1 MMTTTWEAPGPGQ
14 WALDRSHMP
23 PGCTPL
29 VQELM
34 CSTAPVAMRRMFAEL
49 GAPVDTLS
57 AAFVNG
63 HLYTRIR
70 PLISPDKPATRL
82 PPVWVLRVATRL
94 HPEMRRR
101 EKTAAAVLRD
111 KPWNAVVHEWH
122 HGGRA
127 LIEDGNLAL
136 QDIDLAL
143 LDDASLWQHVRD
155 CWDNCVR
162 NWQHHFWLH
171 GFDLGPLGRY
181 LLEAGQ
187 WGLQPGQLLALLQG
201 ASPSTSGPRRE
212 AAEIWRAAEATGAT
226 PATLDELRAVS
237 PAVADAVD
245 RYLSRRQWVLFS
257 RYDVDGFAFGE
268 RPDMVLASIMAS
280 VDQDRAEQE
289 RAGEL
294 AARTDAARDLVP
306 SESRAMF
313 DELLAD
319 ARAAMDLR
327 DDNGPVTAE
336 WPLGLLRRALLAI
349 GDRLVTSGHV
359 DDRTLAL
366 EVLPS
371 ELASTD
377 LRGVAA
383 AAELLARREHRAD
396 QRTFDPPLLLGPAE
410 LAPPLSALPPALAQL
425 TGMVQTVVRQMGMDG
440 TTLDSGLHGAG
451 IGTTKITATA
461 RVASSPE
468 DALDRL
474 QPGEVLVVA
483 CTTPAYNLVLSLAG
497 GVVTAAGGPMS
508 HAAVLARELGIPA
521 IVGAS
526 TALLDIPDGATV
538 ELDPVAGVVRVVST
552 ARV

>member
-1 MMTTTWEAPGPGQ
+1 MTVTWEVPGPGQ

-34 CSTAPVAMRRMFAEL
+34 CAAAPVAMRRMFAEL
-49 GAPVDTLS
+49 GAPVETLS
-57 AAFVNG
+57 VAFVNG
-63 HLYTRIR
+63 HLYTRVR

-82 PPVWVLRVATRL
+82 PPIWVLRIATRL

-101 EKTAAAVLRD
+101 EKTAARVLRD
-111 KPWNAVVHEWH
+111 KPWNRVIHDWH

-127 LIEDGNLAL
+127 TIEDGNLAL
-136 QDIDLAL
+136 QDINLAT
-143 LDDASLWQHVRD
+143 LDDASLRQHVRD

-171 GFDLGPLGRY
+171 GYDLGPLGRY
-181 LLEAGQ
+181 LFEAGQ
-187 WGLQPGQLLALLQG
+187 WGLQPGQLLALLEG

-212 AAEIWRAAEATGAT
+212 AAQIWGAVEAAGAT

-237 PAVADAVD
+237 PTVAAAVD
-245 RYLSRRQWVLFS
+245 RYLRTRQWVLFS
-257 RYDVDGFAFGE
+257 RYDVDGFALGE
-268 RPDMVLASIMAS
+268 RPELVLASIIAS
-280 VDQDRAEQE
+280 VDGDRADEV
-289 RAGEL
+289 G
-294 AARTDAARDLVP
+294 ARTDAARALVP
-306 SESRAMF
+306 TADRPAF
-313 DELLAD
+313 DDLLAD

-359 DDRTLAL
+359 VDRTLAL
-366 EVLPS
+366 EMLPA
-371 ELASTD
+371 ELAGTD
-377 LRGVAA
+377 LASLPA
-383 AAELLARREHRAD
+383 EAELLTRRA
-396 QRTFDPPLLLGPAE
+396 QRTAQRTLDPPLLLGADEP
-410 LAPPLSALPPALAQL
+410 APPLTALPPALAQMA
-425 TGMVQTVVRQMGMDG
+425 GMVQTVIRQMGMDG
-440 TTLDSGLHGAG
+440 TVLDSGLHGAG
-451 IGTTKITATA
+451 IGTSKVTAVA

-497 GVVTAAGGPMS
+497 GVVTVAGGPMS

-521 IVGAS
+521 IIGAS

-538 ELDPVAGVVRVVST
+538 ELDPVAGVVRVLSST
-552 ARV
+552 RV